1 MPSRSP
7 KMHFKVWL
15 FAIIDA
21 KDRIIST
28 YFETQPSDTGFRV
41 FLLNYLGWRLPKR
54 HLVHLPKMDL
64 LGLMARNLSPAV
76 HAQRPRGPGTSASWR
91 RLD

>member
-41 FLLNYLGWRLPKR
+41 CLLNYLGWRLPKR

-64 LGLMARNLSPAV
+64 LDLMARNLSPAV

-91 RLD
+91 RFG